1 MPSKKVATEEQE
13 AIVKEKGTE
22 FEVQERQSLEE
33 AAGLVTIETGNTSQV
48 RSLISVSDDD
58 KELITSALN
67 VLADVIERKI
77 SDSSTKR
84 YLVLLLVFIKSALIT
99 I

>member
-1 MPSKKVATEEQE
+1 MVKQTKATDEEK

-22 FEVQERQSLEE
+22 VELQECQSLEE
-33 AAGLVTIETGNTSQV
+33 AAGLVTIETGATSQV
-48 RSLISVSDDD
+48 RSLVSVSDED

-84 YLVLLLVFIKSALIT
+84 YLVLLLVFIKSALIA